1 MSKRTKISIFAL
13 VSLLLIG
20 IVALPGCKKSEPEPT
35 PAIPEGIAAAG
46 GKTIEAAGEVVAAA
60 AVQTTCPIMVGKPID
75 KAVSTEYN
83 GQKVYFC
90 CPECIDKFKANPEQY
105 IAELPQLK

>member
-20 IVALPGCKKSEPEPT
+20 IVALPGCKKSEPEP

-60 AVQTTCPIMVGKPID
+60 AVQTTCPIMEKAID